1 MPQEDGVLHILTS
14 KIWTLAALTAT
25 VLAAATSTV
34 AAAPAPQWKP
44 PAQVLHLDF
53 SGDPQSF
60 GGVGT
65 VKSGRPSV
73 QVGMVY
79 DLCNKDSI
87 SLRTDL
93 IFCAGVIRLIHGNK
107 GTIAFEAAAPRPGLA
122 AKYPI
127 HFDGAVT
134 GGTGYYKKLSGQ
146 VNFTQ
151 TGSSTYDV
159 TFS

>member
-1 MPQEDGVLHILTS
+1 MRHVLTS
-14 KIWTLAALTAT
+14 KKPWIVVALSAA
-25 VLAAATSTV
+25 VLAAATSSV
-34 AAAPAPQWKP
+34 SAAPTPRWKP
-44 PAQVLHLDF
+44 PKALHLDF
-53 SGDPQSF
+53 SGDPQAF

-65 VKSGRPSV
+65 VTTGKPAT

-93 IFCAGVIRLIHGNK
+93 IFCSGIIRLVGGDK

-122 AKYPI
+122 ARYPI

-134 GGTGYYKKLSGQ
+134 GGTGRFKNLAGQ
-146 VNFTQ
+146 VDFTQ
-151 TGSSTYDV
+151 TGPAAYDV
-159 TFS
+159 SFS